1 MTSLRGPCYGR
12 AIVSTL
18 PGRPV
23 VIKVG
28 TTTLCGST
36 GRPQPVRLSAICS
49 QLAALHRG
57 GRSVVLVTSGAIA
70 TGAAEM
76 GRSVRGLSMPD
87 RQALAAVG
95 QPLLMRAYT
104 RALAARGIRVAQ
116 VLLTGDDL
124 AVRRRY
130 LNARHTI
137 TVLLRQ
143 RVIPIVNENDT
154 VATDE
159 IRIGDNDTLAAQVA
173 ILVGA
178 DLLVILSDVD
188 GLYTADPR
196 RNGRAQ
202 RICEVTGIGPEIA
215 RLARRSSSAVGTG
228 GMQTKIA
235 AARLAGAAGCTVVV
249 ADGQTPR
256 VAERIVAGERLGTW
270 FLAAGRPL
278 AGRKRWLIASA
289 RLRGRIVV
297 DDGAARALRHGGRSL
312 LPTGIRELAG
322 SFGAGDLVAVV
333 DQAGREIARGIAA
346 HDRATLERMKGRR
359 SHEIA
364 ELAGGRVE
372 AIHRDDLVLSPEP

>member
-1 MTSLRGPCYGR
+1 M
-12 AIVSTL
+12 
-18 PGRPV
+18 

-36 GRPQPVRLSAICS
+36 GRPQPTRLSAICA
-49 QLAALHRG
+49 QLAALHG
-57 GRSVVLVTSGAIA
+57 HGRPVVLVSSGAIA
-70 TGAAEM
+70 TGAAAM
-76 GRSVRGLSMPD
+76 GRAIGGLSLPD

-104 RALAARGIRVAQ
+104 RGFAARGVRVAQ

-137 TVLLRQ
+137 AVLLRQ

-159 IRIGDNDTLAAQVA
+159 IRIGDNDTLSAQVA

-188 GLYTADPR
+188 GLYTFDPR
-196 RNGRAQ
+196 RDPRAQ
-202 RICEVTGIGPEIA
+202 RIPEVARIGPDIG
-215 RLARRSSSAVGTG
+215 RLARRSSSGAGTG
-228 GMQTKIA
+228 GMLPKIA
-235 AARLAGAAGCTVVV
+235 AARLATAAGCTVVI

-256 VAERIVAGERLGTW
+256 VVERIAAGERLGTW
-270 FLAAGRPL
+270 FLPAGRRL
-278 AGRKRWLIASA
+278 AGRKRWLVASA
-289 RLRGRIVV
+289 RLRGRIVI
-297 DDGAARALRHGGRSL
+297 DEGAARALRHGGRSL
-312 LPTGIRELAG
+312 LPTGIRDLAG

-333 DQAGREIARGIAA
+333 DPAGREIARGIAA
-346 HDRATLERMKGRR
+346 YDRTTLERMKGRR

-364 ELAGGRVE
+364 ELTTAGRIE
-372 AIHRDDLVLSPEP
+372 AIHRDNLVLSP